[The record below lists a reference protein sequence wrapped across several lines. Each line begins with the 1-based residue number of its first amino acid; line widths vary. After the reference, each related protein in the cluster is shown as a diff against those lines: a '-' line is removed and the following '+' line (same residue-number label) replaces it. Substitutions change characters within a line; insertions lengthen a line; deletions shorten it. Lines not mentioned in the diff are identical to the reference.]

1 MSQKDQVEGHQ
12 IPNQLIK
19 DRLATYMQRLSK
31 QQKTKQKKQQKTKHQ
46 KKTKDKAKQ
55 QETAKEKNTRKTI
68 KYKSQATT
76 LNKVTMPI
84 HNFVKPKTPQ
94 F

>member
-46 KKTKDKAKQ
+46 KKQKTKQNNKKQ
-55 QETAKEKNTRKTI
+55 QKKKTQGRPSNTKAR
-68 KYKSQATT
+68 
-76 LNKVTMPI
+76 PR
-84 HNFVKPKTPQ
+84 H
-94 F
+94 